1 MNKIDRNKLR
11 NNIIY
16 FSRLKKNKKEGCGMK
31 VIDLLNKIAKGE
43 ATNETDF
50 ALKEDKRITTMDIFI
65 EEYYLNTEVL
75 NMEIE
80 EKVRKI
86 EPCDFDITK
95 VFKDLDI
102 TQVSQFTFGIVDK
115 LNEIID
121 EVNKLKEE
129 N

>member
-1 MNKIDRNKLR
+1 
-11 NNIIY
+11 
-16 FSRLKKNKKEGCGMK
+16 MK

-50 ALKEDKRITTMDIFI
+50 ALKEDLKITNMNIFI

-95 VFKDLDI
+95 VFKDLD
-102 TQVSQFTFGIVDK
+102 TVQVSQFTAGIVNK
-115 LNEIID
+115 LDEIID

>member
-1 MNKIDRNKLR
+1 
-11 NNIIY
+11 
-16 FSRLKKNKKEGCGMK
+16 MK

-50 ALKEDKRITTMDIFI
+50 ALKEDKRITTMNIFI
-65 EEYYLNTEVL
+65 EEYYLNTETL

>member
-1 MNKIDRNKLR
+1 
-11 NNIIY
+11 
-16 FSRLKKNKKEGCGMK
+16 MK

-43 ATNETDF
+43 TTNETDF
-50 ALKEDKRITTMDIFI
+50 ALKEDLKITNMNIFI

-129 N
+129 K

>member
-1 MNKIDRNKLR
+1 
-11 NNIIY
+11 
-16 FSRLKKNKKEGCGMK
+16 MK
-31 VIDLLNKIAKGE
+31 VIDLLNRIAKGE

-50 ALKEDKRITTMDIFI
+50 ALKSTEDKHITNMNIFI

-80 EKVRKI
+80 EKVSKI

-95 VFKDLDI
+95 VFKDLD
-102 TQVSQFTFGIVDK
+102 TVQVSQFTAGIVNK
-115 LNEIID
+115 LDEIID

-129 N
+129 KLNEYNRKNKNI

>member
-1 MNKIDRNKLR
+1 
-11 NNIIY
+11 
-16 FSRLKKNKKEGCGMK
+16 MK

-50 ALKEDKRITTMDIFI
+50 ALKEDLKITNMNIFI

-95 VFKDLDI
+95 VFKNLDI
-102 TQVSQFTFGIVDK
+102 VQVSQFTSGIVDK

-121 EVNKLKEE
+121 EVNNLKEG
-129 N
+129 NK

>member
-102 TQVSQFTFGIVDK
+102 TQVSQFTTGIVDK

>member
-1 MNKIDRNKLR
+1 
-11 NNIIY
+11 
-16 FSRLKKNKKEGCGMK
+16 MK

-50 ALKEDKRITTMDIFI
+50 ALKEDKKITTMNIFI

-80 EKVRKI
+80 EKLRKI

-102 TQVSQFTFGIVDK
+102 FQVSQFTTGIVNK
-115 LNEIID
+115 LDEIID
-121 EVNKLKEE
+121 EVNKLKERKL
-129 N
+129 

>member
-1 MNKIDRNKLR
+1 
-11 NNIIY
+11 
-16 FSRLKKNKKEGCGMK
+16 MK

-50 ALKEDKRITTMDIFI
+50 ALKEDKKITTMNIFI

-95 VFKDLDI
+95 VFKDLD
-102 TQVSQFTFGIVDK
+102 TVQVSQFTAGIVNK
-115 LNEIID
+115 LDEIID

-129 N
+129 KLNEYNREDKNL